1 MCVATCLPHRP
12 SLLCGVGGLPSL
24 WALGSGPGQAQ
35 LSTEPA
41 TSTISNPGQRPF
53 RLTSPE
59 AAVRAR
65 PFLGLW
71 AGPG

>member
-41 TSTISNPGQRPF
+41 TSTISNPSQRPF
-53 RLTSPE
+53 RPS
-59 AAVRAR
+59 
-65 PFLGLW
+65 
-71 AGPG
+71 